1 MICALPILEQ
11 LFRIS
16 LTLPVGEES
25 RTNAM
30 TSSTKSEKEN
40 PNSVFEPLSEAHLLA
55 AAKGGCSTSF
65 DLLCA
70 PHATRLLKTAF
81 KVTRNR
87 EDAEDAVQDSLMR
100 AFVSINEF
108 RESSSF
114 STWLTRIVINS
125 ALMIR
130 RKNGAA
136 RRVYLD
142 SESEDTNHFNLE
154 IEDSAPNAEEILVA
168 LERKRA
174 LRTAISNL
182 RPRVRAV
189 LEVGHLREFSM
200 KETAKVLNIS
210 VGAAKA
216 RLFHGRVA
224 LRKSHALRAILHSRT
239 KTAA

>member
-1 MICALPILEQ
+1 
-11 LFRIS
+11 
-16 LTLPVGEES
+16 
-25 RTNAM
+25 M
-30 TSSTKSEKEN
+30 TASTKSEKEN
-40 PNSVFEPLSEAHLLA
+40 PNRVSEPLSDAYLLA

-108 RESSSF
+108 RGSSSF

-130 RKNGAA
+130 RKNVTA
-136 RRVYLD
+136 RSVYLD
-142 SESEDTNHFNLE
+142 SESEDKSHFNLE
-154 IEDSAPNAEEILVA
+154 IEDSAPNPEQILVA
-168 LERKRA
+168 LERRRA

-189 LEVGHLREFSM
+189 LEVGHLREFSI

-224 LRKSHALRAILHSRT
+224 LRKSRALRAILQSRT
-239 KTAA
+239 ETAA

>member
-1 MICALPILEQ
+1 MA
-11 LFRIS
+11 
-16 LTLPVGEES
+16 TD
-25 RTNAM
+25 A
-30 TSSTKSEKEN
+30 KSEKEN
-40 PNSVFEPLSEAHLLA
+40 PKRGSELSSEAYLLV

-70 PHATRLLKTAF
+70 PHTPRLLKTAF
-81 KVTRNR
+81 NVTRNR
-87 EDAEDAVQDSLMR
+87 EDAEDAVQDSMMR

-108 RESSSF
+108 RGSSSF

-130 RKNGAA
+130 RKNVTA
-136 RRVYLD
+136 RRVYFD
-142 SESEDTNHFNLE
+142 SESENTTYFNPE
-154 IEDSAPNAEEILVA
+154 IEDPAPNPEQILVA
-168 LERKRA
+168 LERRRV

-182 RPRVRAV
+182 SPRVRTV

-210 VGAAKA
+210 VAAAKG

-224 LRKSHALRAILHSRT
+224 LRKSRPLRAILQSRAE
-239 KTAA
+239 TAA

>member
-1 MICALPILEQ
+1 
-11 LFRIS
+11 
-16 LTLPVGEES
+16 
-25 RTNAM
+25 M
-30 TSSTKSEKEN
+30 TTSTKSEKEN
-40 PNSVFEPLSEAHLLA
+40 PNRASDALSETYLLA
-55 AAKGGCSTSF
+55 AMDGCSTSF

-87 EDAEDAVQDSLMR
+87 EDAEDAVQESLMR
-100 AFVSINEF
+100 AFVSINGF
-108 RESSSF
+108 RGSSSF

-130 RKNGAA
+130 RRNVTA
-136 RRVYLD
+136 RRVYLH
-142 SESEDTNHFNLE
+142 SESEDTSHFNLE
-154 IEDSAPNAEEILVA
+154 IEDSAPNPEQILVA
-168 LERKRA
+168 LERRRA

-189 LEVGHLREFSM
+189 LEVGHLRGFSI

-224 LRKSHALRAILHSRT
+224 LRKSRAVRAFLQSRT
-239 KTAA
+239 ETFA

>member
-1 MICALPILEQ
+1 
-11 LFRIS
+11 
-16 LTLPVGEES
+16 
-25 RTNAM
+25 M
-30 TSSTKSEKEN
+30 TTSTKSEKEN
-40 PNSVFEPLSEAHLLA
+40 LNRVFEHPSEAYLLA

-70 PHATRLLKTAF
+70 PHARRLLKTAF

-100 AFVSINEF
+100 AFVSISEF
-108 RESSSF
+108 RGSSSF

-130 RKNGAA
+130 RKNVTA
-136 RRVYLD
+136 RSVSLD
-142 SESEDTNHFNLE
+142 SESEDKSHFNLE
-154 IEDSAPNAEEILVA
+154 IEDSVLNPEQILLA
-168 LERKRA
+168 LERRRA
-174 LRTAISNL
+174 LRTAISDL

-189 LEVGHLREFSM
+189 LKVGHLRELSM
-200 KETAKVLNIS
+200 AETAKVLNIS
-210 VGAAKA
+210 VAAAKA

-224 LRKSHALRAILHSRT
+224 LRKSRALRAILQSRT

>member
-1 MICALPILEQ
+1 LRITDLGATVSDFLSLCLE
-11 LFRIS
+11 
-16 LTLPVGEES
+16 GEES
-25 RTNAM
+25 RTNPM
-30 TSSTKSEKEN
+30 TTGTKSEKEN
-40 PNSVFEPLSEAHLLA
+40 PNCVPEPLSEAYLLA

-87 EDAEDAVQDSLMR
+87 EDAEDAVQNSMMR

-108 RESSSF
+108 RGSSSF

-130 RKNGAA
+130 RKNVTA
-136 RRVYLD
+136 RRVYFD
-142 SESEDTNHFNLE
+142 SEPEDTSHFNPE
-154 IEDSAPNAEEILVA
+154 IEDPAPNPVQILVA
-168 LERKRA
+168 LERRRV

-224 LRKSHALRAILHSRT
+224 LRKSRALRAILQSGAE
-239 KTAA
+239 TAA

>member
-1 MICALPILEQ
+1 M
-11 LFRIS
+11 
-16 LTLPVGEES
+16 
-25 RTNAM
+25 NAM
-30 TSSTKSEKEN
+30 TTRRKSEKEN
-40 PNSVFEPLSEAHLLA
+40 PNRGSEPLAEAYLLA

-108 RESSSF
+108 RGSSSF

-130 RKNGAA
+130 RKNVTA

-142 SESEDTNHFNLE
+142 SEAEDTRHFNLE
-154 IEDSAPNAEEILVA
+154 FTDSPNPEQILVA
-168 LERKRA
+168 LELRRA

-224 LRKSHALRAILHSRT
+224 LRKSRALRAILQSGT
-239 KTAA
+239 ETAA

>member
-1 MICALPILEQ
+1 
-11 LFRIS
+11 
-16 LTLPVGEES
+16 
-25 RTNAM
+25 M
-30 TSSTKSEKEN
+30 TTSTKSEKEN
-40 PNSVFEPLSEAHLLA
+40 PNRVSERLSEAYLLA

-70 PHATRLLKTAF
+70 AHATRLLKTAL

-108 RESSSF
+108 RGSSSF

-130 RKNGAA
+130 RKNVTA

-142 SESEDTNHFNLE
+142 SESEDSSHFNLE
-154 IEDSAPNAEEILVA
+154 IEDSAPNPEQILVA
-168 LERKRA
+168 LERRRA
-174 LRTAISNL
+174 LRTAISDL

-216 RLFHGRVA
+216 CLFHGRVA
-224 LRKSHALRAILHSRT
+224 LRKSRALRTILQSRT
-239 KTAA
+239 ETAA